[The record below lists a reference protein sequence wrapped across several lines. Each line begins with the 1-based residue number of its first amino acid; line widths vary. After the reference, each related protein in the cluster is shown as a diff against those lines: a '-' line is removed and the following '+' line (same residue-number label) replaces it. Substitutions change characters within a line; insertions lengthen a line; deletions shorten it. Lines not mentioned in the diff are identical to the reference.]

1 MQCLKEHL
9 TFTGDASPMAH
20 LMLSVMDD
28 FAECERAL
36 LRKRQREGIAL
47 AKQRGVYRGRKK
59 SFTGAQIAER
69 KRHIGT
75 GEQQAHVA
83 RAFGISRETLSQYL

>member
-1 MQCLKEHL
+1 MPCLKEHV
-9 TFTGDASPMAH
+9 TFTGDDSPMAH
-20 LMLSVMDD
+20 LMLSVMD
-28 FAECERAL
+28 ACAACERAL

-47 AKQRGVYRGRKK
+47 AKQRGGYRGRQK
-59 SFTGAQIAER
+59 SFTDEQIAER